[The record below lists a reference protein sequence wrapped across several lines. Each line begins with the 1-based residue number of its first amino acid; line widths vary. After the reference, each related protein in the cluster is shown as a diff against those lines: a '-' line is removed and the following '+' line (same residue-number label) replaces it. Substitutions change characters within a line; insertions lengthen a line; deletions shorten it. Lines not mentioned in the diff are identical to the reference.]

1 MGNGAIMADTERPPL
16 VFKMAEIEFP
26 KKVYVSLQIMCN
38 TRRITVN
45 RVKECG
51 RDTQQL
57 YLYILKVQTEL
68 KVIFRMMN
76 KLQ

>member
-1 MGNGAIMADTERPPL
+1 MGQSWLTLNARR
-16 VFKMAEIEFP
+16 
-26 KKVYVSLQIMCN
+26 QIMCN

-51 RDTQQL
+51 RYTQQL
-57 YLYILKVQTEL
+57 YLLYILKVQTEL

>member
-1 MGNGAIMADTERPPL
+1 MGNGAIMADTERPPF
-16 VFKMAEIEFP
+16 VFKMTEIEFP
-26 KKVYVSLQIMCN
+26 NKVYVSLQIMCN

-45 RVKECG
+45 REKERG
-51 RDTQQL
+51 RGTQQL